1 MKGSIALSLFTSI
14 LLLSFSARSQ
24 SVGVGT
30 ETPNANAILDLV
42 APNNNQGLLVPRMTT
57 AQRTASTFISNL
69 STVENGLMVY
79 DEDLNKFFFWI
90 NDQWTE
96 LATGNLNGLP
106 DQVGHT
112 GKYLTTDGSSS
123 LWNDIDFSDLTNV
136 PAGLADGD
144 DDTQLSDADIAALGY
159 IKSADDADIDP
170 TNENQTVSAGTGIS
184 VTQADQDFEVT
195 NTAPDQTVVLTDGGN
210 GNVTIGGTYPNL
222 TIDVPD
228 NLDNSATNEIQ
239 DISTDGT
246 AGDITLSGGS
256 SLTLNV
262 NDADADPTNE
272 DQTVSAGTGI
282 SVNQSGDD
290 FEVTNTL
297 PDQTVV
303 LSDGG
308 NGNVTIGGTYP
319 NLTIDVPDNLD
330 NSATNEIELPDQS
343 GQSGNFLTTDGS
355 DPAWSS
361 IDETQWSTNG
371 TSINYTTGN
380 VNIGSGT
387 VPTSTLQLTT
397 NNSGSTTPQLTLSES
412 NTTSDAAITLNNA
425 GNAYT
430 LGVDGT
436 DDYFKISDAT
446 ALGANVRLI
455 IDNLGSVGVGVTP
468 NAQFHV
474 ASGALE
480 STTVRVTN
488 NYDGGGSK
496 IGTFNELD
504 DQGTSI
510 KTGVYNDID
519 GSASSTQQIRGVYN
533 VINPTDG
540 TTYGVHTQLNASGT
554 GVRYG
559 TYADVRGDASN
570 GAYIYGFR
578 ANMDHDGTGNS
589 FGLQVQM
596 TGTTSGTKYGLYMDG
611 EEQNYFSGHVGIGD
625 VDSDVELTIQA
636 FDLNST
642 LPLMRLNSGANTS
655 DAGVSFSVSGGNEF
669 IVGVDATDNSFKI
682 SDGAAAGSGERFT
695 IDVSGNVGINQSSPS
710 ARFDLVGTSEFNGAV
725 DVQSTL
731 DVTGLLTVTNDV
743 EIPETNA
750 YTYANAQTRQ
760 ETYHPTEFQVLR
772 FDGDT
777 EDLVSPL
784 ITTPYVYFSGG
795 GGSGLAYATAPVKLP
810 DGAVVTELEA
820 WLFDNNAT
828 ASRFARINL
837 YRSEIGVITTNTNM
851 AQVETPS
858 ESASVQAL
866 NDNTIFF
873 GIIDN
878 ANYTYRVMYTANDN
892 ASDLQLHGVRITYT
906 VLQVD

>member
-1 MKGSIALSLFTSI
+1 MKGSVALSLLASV
-14 LLLSFSARSQ
+14 LLFSFSAIAQ

-30 ETPNANAILDLV
+30 ETPNANAILELV

-57 AQRTASTFISNL
+57 VQRTASTFTSNL

-106 DQVGHT
+106 DQVGHG

-123 LWNDIDFSDLTNV
+123 LWNDIDFSDLINV
-136 PAGLADGD
+136 PSDLLDGD
-144 DDTQLSDADIAALGY
+144 DDTQLTDADIAALGY

-184 VTQADQDFEVT
+184 VTQTDEDFEVT
-195 NTAPDQTVVLTDGGN
+195 NTSPDQTVVLSDGGS

-228 NLDNSATNEIQ
+228 NLDNSDTNEIQ

-246 AGDITLSGGS
+246 AGDITLSDGS
-256 SLTLNV
+256 TLTLNV
-262 NDADADPTNE
+262 DDADADPSNE

-282 SVNQSGDD
+282 SVNQVGDD
-290 FEVTNTL
+290 FEVTNTS
-297 PDQTVV
+297 PDQTVA

-308 NGNVTIGGTYP
+308 SGNVTIGGTYP

-330 NSATNEIELPDQS
+330 NSPINEIELPDQTS
-343 GQSGNFLTTDGS
+343 QGGNFLTTDGS
-355 DPAWSS
+355 DPAWTA
-361 IDETQWSTNG
+361 IAETQWNTNG
-371 TSINYTTGN
+371 TSINYATGN

-387 VPTSTLQLTT
+387 IPTSPLQLSTS
-397 NNSGSTTPQLTLSES
+397 NASSTTPQLTISES
-412 NTTSDAAITLNNA
+412 NTTSDASFTMNNA
-425 GNAYT
+425 GNAFT

-446 ALGANVRLI
+446 SLGSNDRVI

-474 ASGALE
+474 ESGSSE

-488 NYDGGGSK
+488 NHDGAGSK
-496 IGTFNELD
+496 IGTLIELD
-504 DQGTSI
+504 DQGSAI
-510 KTGVYNDID
+510 KTGVYNNID
-519 GSASSTQQIRGVYN
+519 GTASSTQQVRGIYN
-533 VINPTDG
+533 LINPTDG
-540 TTYGVHTQLNASGT
+540 TTYGMHTQINATGT
-554 GVRYG
+554 GIRMG
-559 TYADVRGDASN
+559 AFSDVRAAGTSSSL
-570 GAYIYGFR
+570 IYGFR
-578 ANMDHDGTGNS
+578 ANMDHDGTGDS
-589 FGLQVQM
+589 
-596 TGTTSGTKYGLYMDG
+596 YGLYAQMSGSTTGTRYGVFTDG
-611 EEQNYFSGHVGIGD
+611 EDQNYFSGHVGIGD
-625 VDSDVELTIQA
+625 QDSDVELTIKS

-642 LPLMRLNSGANTS
+642 LPLVRLNSGANTS
-655 DAGVSFSVSGGNEF
+655 DAGISFSVTGGNEY
-669 IVGVDATDNSFKI
+669 IVGVDATDDYFKI

-695 IDVSGNVGINQSSPS
+695 IDNSGNVGVNQSAPS
-710 ARFDLVGTSEFNGAV
+710 AKLDVVGTSEFNGTV
-725 DVQSTL
+725 DIQSSL
-731 DVTGLLTVTNDV
+731 DVTGQLTVTNDI

-750 YTYANAQTRQ
+750 YTYASAQTRQ
-760 ETYHPTEFQVLR
+760 ASYHPTEFQVMRL
-772 FDGDT
+772 DGDT

-784 ITTPYVYFSGG
+784 FTTPYVYFSGG
-795 GGSGLAYATAPVKLP
+795 GGSGLAYATAPIKLP
-810 DGAVVTELEA
+810 DGAIVTELEA

-828 ASRFARINL
+828 ASRFARVNL
-837 YRSEIGVITTNTNM
+837 YRSDIGVIATNSNM
-851 AQVETPS
+851 AQVETTA
-858 ESASVQAL
+858 ESASVQEL

-873 GIIDN
+873 GTIDN
-878 ANYTYRVMYTANDN
+878 DNYTYRILYTSNDD